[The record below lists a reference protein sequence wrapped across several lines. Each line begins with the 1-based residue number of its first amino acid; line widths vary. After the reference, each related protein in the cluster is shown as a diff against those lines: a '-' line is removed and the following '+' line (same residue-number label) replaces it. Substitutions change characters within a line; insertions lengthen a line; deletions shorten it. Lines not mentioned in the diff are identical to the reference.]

1 MNKNWIFAICR
12 HLPLKK
18 VYLTEDN
25 WNLILRRLY
34 KYVEMF
40 YMLSAR

>member
-1 MNKNWIFAICR
+1 MNKNWIFTTCR
-12 HLPLKK
+12 HLPLKN
-18 VYLTEDN
+18 VYLTGDN